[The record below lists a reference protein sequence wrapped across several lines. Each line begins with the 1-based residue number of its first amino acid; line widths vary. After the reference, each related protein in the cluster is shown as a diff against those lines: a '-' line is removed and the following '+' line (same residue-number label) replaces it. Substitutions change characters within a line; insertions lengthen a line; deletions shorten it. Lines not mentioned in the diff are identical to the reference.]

1 MAFNRKQKLRDN
13 IEAVRTAFTL
23 DRERRTPTERER
35 ALLERYCGFGGL
47 KCILNP
53 AKELADAVHWAKSD
67 LELFAPTVELHRII
81 RENSRDETEYKRY
94 VDSLKASV
102 LTAFYTPQAI
112 TDTIV
117 DVLHDK
123 KVRPKL
129 VLEPSAGMGAFIA
142 PVLSDNPQAEVM
154 AFEKDLLTGKML
166 GHLYPQQKIRTEG
179 FEKIEKPFLNRF
191 DLAVSN
197 IPFGDIAVFD
207 PEYTNG
213 SVFKKIAARKVHTYF
228 FLKGLD
234 AVRDG
239 GIVAFITSQGVLDTE
254 GNGGTRYMMMRKADL
269 VSAIRLP
276 NNLFTDNANTEV
288 GCDLIILQKNEG
300 KEELSEE
307 DKRLGDVVKNNHT
320 GISTNGYFFD
330 HPEYIIHTDAKRD
343 TDPYG
348 KPAMVYTH
356 SGGVE
361 GIATDLYRILSAD
374 LSARLDLERYNG
386 VKGERQEP
394 RQAIVVQPAQAEAKK
409 GNDIRQV
416 AGQEAELKRENNIKT
431 AAGQGTE
438 VKKENALTD
447 TGEQTETKREGNP
460 VQPMRAVAQG
470 AETKQHE
477 APVMDLYDLFGY
489 TQEERR
495 LAERGLKPERK
506 KGAKSKRRKPVQPSL
521 FPMPADGQRITAEK
535 ENEAARGRSAETA
548 PAISPEEVREMEE
561 IIRQEASG
569 MPESRHEE
577 PIPMHGNPEGAT
589 APAEDDDP
597 EDAVYRSL
605 DWETNP
611 PINGFYEMMMSL
623 TPERRAELRRMGKEK
638 MDANAAKQ
646 TAGLSETKKEK
657 VQARETEQSSSVRPT
672 YPVENGF
679 EAEGRRRIE
688 RVEREMREEEAA
700 LTPEERQR
708 RKEEAMMPRPFKGIM
723 EPHLKEGSL
732 VWEHTGG
739 VRFQIGVLKDV
750 TKYGATFQPLDMEG
764 MQAQKAQLYIDLR
777 NTYERL
783 YTHEAENHEENALLR
798 RNLNTYYDEFVMRYS
813 NLNAKHNAKLILM
826 DASGRNMLS
835 LERGE
840 NGQFVKADIFDHPVS
855 FSQETLAGVESPEEA
870 LSASLNLYGGV
881 NLPYMESLCD
891 LPQSEM
897 LEALKGR
904 VFYNPLEKGYEIAD
918 HFIAGNVVQKTADV
932 ENWVNSH
939 EEHEMLPQAK
949 EALEALKDAV
959 PEQIPFEDLDFNFG
973 ERWIPTG
980 VYAAYMSRL
989 FDTEVR
995 ITYSE
1000 NIDEYAVACS
1010 HKTMKIT
1017 DEFLVK
1023 GYYRH
1028 YDGMNLLKHALHNT
1042 CPDMMKAVGKD
1053 EHGNDIKV
1061 RDSEGIQLA
1070 NAKIDEIR
1078 NGFTEWLEEQSP
1090 EFKKRLTD
1098 MYNNKFNCFVRP
1110 KYDGSHQKFPDLDLK
1125 GLGIQD
1131 LYPSQKDCIW
1141 MLKQNG
1147 GGIADHEVGTGK
1159 TLIMCVSAHEMK
1171 RLGLVHKPMIIGLKA
1186 NVREIAE
1193 TYRRAYPNARILY
1206 ASEKDFAAASRVRFF
1221 NDIKNN
1227 DWDCVI
1233 MSHDQFGKIPQSPEL
1248 QQRIL
1253 QAELDSVE
1261 ENLEVL
1267 RQQGK
1272 DVSRAMLRGLEKR
1285 KINLQAKLE
1294 KVEHAIKSRTDD
1306 VVDFKQM
1313 GIDHLFVDE
1322 SHQFKNLT
1330 FNTRHDRVAG
1340 LGNSEGSQKALNL
1353 LFAIRT
1359 IQERTGRDLGA
1370 TFLSGTTISNSLT
1383 ELYLLFKYLRPKALE
1398 KQDIRCFDA
1407 WAAIFAK
1414 KTTDFEFNV
1423 TNNIVQKERF
1433 RYFIKVPELAAFYN
1447 EITDYR
1453 TAEDV
1458 GVDRP
1463 KKNEILHHIPPTPD
1477 QEAFIEKL
1485 MQFAKSGDATILGR
1499 PPLSE
1504 TEEKAKMLIAT
1515 DYARKMALDMRMIDP
1530 NYEDHPD
1537 NKASHCAKTIAE
1549 YYRKYDAQ
1557 KGTQFVFSDLG
1568 TFQPSGGWSV
1578 YTEIKRKLV
1587 EDYGIPAHE
1596 IRFIQE
1602 CKNEKARK
1610 AVIEAMNSGYVRV
1623 LFGSTSMLGTGV
1635 NAQRRAVAIHHLDT
1649 PWRPSDLAQRDG
1661 RAVRKGNEIA
1671 KLYAD
1676 NKVDVIIYAVEKSL
1690 DSYKFNLLH
1699 CKQTFISQLKSGAL
1713 GARTIDEGAMD
1724 EKSGMNFSE
1733 YMAILSGN
1741 TDLLDKA
1748 KLEKKIASLEGERKS
1763 FHKGKR
1769 DSELKLESKTSALR
1783 NNQAV
1788 IAGMTE
1794 DWEKFTA
1801 AVQTDKEGNRLNPI
1815 KIDGLDTTDEKA
1827 IGKRLQEIAKNATT
1841 GGQPKRIGELYGFPV
1856 KVVSE
1861 RTLSDGLEFTDNRFF
1876 VEGNYKYTYN
1886 NGHLAMADTHAA
1898 AVNFL
1903 NALEKIPS
1911 VIEQYKAKNE
1921 ALEQEIPQLR
1931 EIAGKTWKKEDE
1943 LKQLKS
1949 ELAALDRKIQLEL
1962 APKQEETPGQGH
1974 EQGGQ
1979 TMPKAEHVPK
1989 PDDAAHD
1996 YIRSHV
2002 IIGSPGIEHRE
2013 YRGVKL

>member
-1 MAFNRKQKLRDN
+1 MTFNRKQKLRDN
-13 IEAVRTAFTL
+13 IEAIRTAFTL
-23 DRERRTPTERER
+23 DREGRTPTERER
-35 ALLERYCGFGGL
+35 VLLGRYCGFGGL

-53 AKELADAVHWAKSD
+53 ARELTDAVHWAKSD

-81 RENSRDETEYKRY
+81 RENSRDDMEYKRY
-94 VDSLKASV
+94 TDSLKASV
-102 LTAFYTPQAI
+102 LTAFYTPQPV
-112 TDTIV
+112 TDTIA
-117 DVLHDK
+117 DVLHDR
-123 KVRPKL
+123 KVRPNL
-129 VLEPSAGMGAFIA
+129 VLEPSAGIGAFIS
-142 PVLSDNPQAEVM
+142 PVLSNNLQAEVM

-179 FEKIEKPFLNRF
+179 FEKIEKSFLNHF
-191 DLAVSN
+191 DLAISN

-207 PEYTNG
+207 AEYEKK
-213 SVFKKIAARKVHTYF
+213 SVMHRIAAKKVHTYF

-239 GIVAFITSQGVLDTE
+239 GIVAFITSQNVLNTE
-254 GNGGTRYMMMRKADL
+254 GNGGTRYLMMKQADL
-269 VSAIRLP
+269 LSAIRLP
-276 NNLFTDNANTEV
+276 NNLFSENANTEV
-288 GCDLIILQKNEG
+288 GCDLIILQKNER

-307 DKRLGDVVKNNHT
+307 DRLFTRTVRSNHT
-320 GISTNGYFFD
+320 GLVTNEYFLD
-330 HPEYIIHTDAKRD
+330 HPERIIHTETKRD

-348 KPAMVYTH
+348 KPAMIYTH

-361 GIATDLYRILSAD
+361 GIAMDLYKMLSED
-374 LSARLDLERYNG
+374 LSVRLDLERYNG
-386 VKGERQEP
+386 IGHEKPETRQNI
-394 RQAIVVQPAQAEAKK
+394 AVQSSGVE
-409 GNDIRQV
+409 V
-416 AGQEAELKRENNIKT
+416 KRENSLS
-431 AAGQGTE
+431 GTDE
-438 VKKENALTD
+438 LTD
-447 TGEQTETKREGNP
+447 AKREENR
-460 VQPMRAVAQG
+460 VQPQARPAKATAHTV
-470 AETKQHE
+470 ETGHPE

-506 KGAKSKRRKPVQPSL
+506 KGSKSKPKKPVQASL
-521 FPMPADGQRITAEK
+521 FVLPEDGTGMEADKGKTEAGAAIT
-535 ENEAARGRSAETA
+535 
-548 PAISPEEVREMEE
+548 PEEAKEMEE
-561 IIRQEASG
+561 IIRGTAEVEAA
-569 MPESRHEE
+569 PVET
-577 PIPMHGNPEGAT
+577 T
-589 APAEDDDP
+589 APKAEDRIPLQEDGDP

-611 PINGFYEMMMSL
+611 PINGFYETMMSL
-623 TPERRAELRRMGKEK
+623 TPEQRAELRRLGKTK
-638 MDANAAKQ
+638 MEANAVKR
-646 TAGLSETKKEK
+646 TVGTSEAQREK
-657 VQARETEQSSSVRPT
+657 VHVGKIEEPQGTAATAV
-672 YPVENGF
+672 YPIENGF
-679 EAEGRRRIE
+679 EAERDRRIAE
-688 RVEREMREEEAA
+688 VEKALRAEEAA

-708 RKEEAMMPRPFKGIM
+708 KREEEMMPRPYSRPL
-723 EPHLKEGSL
+723 EPHLKDGSL
-732 VWEHTGG
+732 AWVHTQG
-739 VRFQIGVLKDV
+739 VRYQVGVLKDV
-750 TKYGATFQPLDMEG
+750 TRYGATFHPLDMEG
-764 MQAQKAQLYIDLR
+764 MQKEKAQLYISMRD
-777 NTYERL
+777 TYERL
-783 YTHEAENHEENALLR
+783 YAQEAERQEANDMLR
-798 RNLNTYYDEFVMRYS
+798 RHLNTYYDEFVMRYGC
-813 NLNAKHNAKLILM
+813 LNARQNVKLLM
-826 DASGRNMLS
+826 MDTSGRNMLA
-835 LERGE
+835 LERSEG
-840 NGQFVKADIFDHPVS
+840 GTMVKADIFDHPVS
-855 FSQETLAGVESPEEA
+855 FSQETTVTAESPEEA
-870 LSASLNLYGGV
+870 LSASLNRYGGV

-891 LPQSEM
+891 MARTDM

-904 VFYNPLEKGYEIAD
+904 VYYNPLAEGYEIAD
-918 HFIAGNVVQKTADV
+918 RFIAGNVVVKAR
-932 ENWVNSH
+932 EMEEWVKGH
-939 EEHEMLPQAK
+939 EGDEMMPQAR
-949 EALEALKDAV
+949 EALEALRENI

-989 FDTEVR
+989 FDTDVK
-995 ITYSE
+995 IGYSE
-1000 NIDEYAVACS
+1000 SLDEYSVACS
-1010 HKTMKIT
+1010 HRTMKIT

-1028 YDGMNLLKHALHNT
+1028 YDGMHLLKHALHNT
-1042 CPDMMKAVGKD
+1042 CPDMMKKVGED
-1053 EHGNDIKV
+1053 ENGNDIKA

-1110 KYDGSHQKFPDLDLK
+1110 KYDGSHQTFPGLDLK
-1125 GLGIQD
+1125 GLGITD

-1193 TYRRAYPNARILY
+1193 TYRKAYPNARVLY
-1206 ASEKDFAAASRVRFF
+1206 ASEKDFEAANRVRFF
-1221 NDIKNN
+1221 NDIRNN

-1253 QAELDSVE
+1253 QAELDTVE

-1267 RQQGK
+1267 RSQGK

-1285 KINLQAKLE
+1285 KFNLTAKLE

-1306 VVDFKQM
+1306 VADFRQM

-1359 IQERTGRDLGA
+1359 IQERTGKDLGA

-1383 ELYLLFKYLRPKALE
+1383 ELYLLFKYLRPKELE
-1398 KQDIRCFDA
+1398 RQDIRCFDA

-1463 KKNEILHHIPPTPD
+1463 DKNEVLHNIPPTPD
-1477 QEAFIEKL
+1477 QEYFIKQL
-1485 MQFAKSGDATILGR
+1485 MEFAKTGDATLLGR
-1499 PPLSE
+1499 LPLSE

-1530 NYEDHPD
+1530 EYEDHPD

-1549 YYRKYDAQ
+1549 YYRKYDEQ
-1557 KGTQFVFSDLG
+1557 LGTQFVFSDLG
-1568 TFQPSGGWSV
+1568 TYQPGGWSV

-1602 CKNEKARK
+1602 CKSEKSRK
-1610 AVIEAMNSGYVRV
+1610 AVIEAMNEGYVRV

-1699 CKQTFISQLKSGAL
+1699 CKQTFISQLKSGAM

-1748 KLEKKIASLEGERKS
+1748 KLEKHIASLEGERKS
-1763 FHKGKR
+1763 FNKGKR
-1769 DSELKLESKTSALR
+1769 ESELKLECKTGELR
-1783 NNQAV
+1783 NNQAT
-1788 IAGMTE
+1788 IAAMTE

-1801 AVQTDKEGNRLNPI
+1801 AAQTDKEGNRLNLL
-1815 KIDGLDTTDEKA
+1815 KIDGLDSTDEKE
-1827 IGKRLQEIAKNATT
+1827 IGKRLQEIAKNAAT
-1841 GGQPKRIGELYGFPV
+1841 GGQYKRIGELYGFPIE
-1856 KVVSE
+1856 VVSE
-1861 RTLSDGLEFTDNRFF
+1861 PTLRDGLEFTDNRF
-1876 VEGNYKYTYN
+1876 VVAGNYRYNYN
-1886 NGHLAMADTHAA
+1886 NGHLAMVDTHAA
-1898 AVNFL
+1898 ATNFL
-1903 NALEKIPS
+1903 NALEKIPG
-1911 VIEQYKAKNE
+1911 IIDQYKKKNE
-1921 ALEQEIPQLR
+1921 VLGLEIPQLQA
-1931 EIAGKTWKKEDE
+1931 IAGKVWKKEDE

-1962 APKQEETPGQGH
+1962 AQPTLEGVEKEETAKQVKPIMENAPQIH
-1974 EQGGQ
+1974 DVASNRIL
-1979 TMPKAEHVPK
+1979 TKDFTTDHVVSGR
-1989 PDDAAHD
+1989 PDFQISDKNK
-1996 YIRSHV
+1996 SK
-2002 IIGSPGIEHRE
+2002 GI
-2013 YRGVKL
+2013 KM

>member
-53 AKELADAVHWAKSD
+53 AKELADAVHWVKSD

-191 DLAVSN
+191 DLAISN

-234 AVRDG
+234 TVRDG

-276 NNLFTDNANTEV
+276 NNLFTEDANTEV

-386 VKGERQEP
+386 VKAENRETQT
-394 RQAIVVQPAQAEAKK
+394 ISVQPQVQEVQQPKVEIEEKTVQPNAEAVKSAP
-409 GNDIRQV
+409 QV
-416 AGQEAELKRENNIKT
+416 
-431 AAGQGTE
+431 
-438 VKKENALTD
+438 V
-447 TGEQTETKREGNP
+447 
-460 VQPMRAVAQG
+460 
-470 AETKQHE
+470 ETKQHE

-521 FPMPADGQRITAEK
+521 FPMPADGQRVTAEK
-535 ENEAARGRSAETA
+535 ENEAARGRSAETV
-548 PAISPEEVREMEE
+548 PAISPEEVWEMEE
-561 IIRQEASG
+561 IIRQGANG
-569 MPESRHEE
+569 IPERRHEE

-623 TPERRAELRRMGKEK
+623 TPERRAELRQMGKEK

-855 FSQETLAGVESPEEA
+855 FSQETLAEVESPEEA

-904 VFYNPLEKGYEIAD
+904 VFYNPLADGYEIAD

-932 ENWVNSH
+932 EDWIKENEGH
-939 EEHEMLPQAK
+939 GMLPQAQ
-949 EALEALKDAV
+949 ESLAALRESI

-2002 IIGSPGIEHRE
+2002 IIGTPGIEHRE